1 MTDRLDE
8 LLKRQFAREEAARKQ
23 PTEKTMEEVLA
34 ESRRVSKEADLVVAR
49 YNATKNSTSGSII
62 EAAASGALSMV
73 AFASFLALC
82 FIIFTIC
89 LLALNFLGVI

>member
-34 ESRRVSKEADLVVAR
+34 ESRRVGKEADLVVAR

-62 EAAASGALSMV
+62 EAAASGAVSAL
-73 AFASFLALC
+73 AIGGCLFLL
-82 FIIFTIC
+82 FVLIVVFTVLYTLIF
-89 LLALNFLGVI
+89 